1 LVLNSLKALSFI
13 FRALVFCYNDLLK
26 TETKYMRK
34 AINLAKKGAGWVNP
48 NPMVGA
54 VLVKD
59 GRIIGE
65 GYHEFF
71 GGPHAEVN
79 AINSATESV
88 DGATLYV
95 TLEPCTHH
103 GKTPPCA
110 PLLREKE
117 ITRIVIGI
125 SDPNP
130 EVNGKG
136 IQYLLSEGIVVE
148 TGVLEKE
155 ITRMNEAFIKF
166 TTTGTPFC
174 ILKTAMTLDGKIAT
188 VSNASKWISGEQSRK
203 YVHEL
208 RQQVSGLMVG
218 VDTVIYDDPLLNTR
232 RSNKKSKDP
241 LKIITDT
248 RCRIPMESKALTCNP
263 QLTILAT
270 TDLADKT
277 KLKEIERL
285 GCQIIICPVKDD
297 KVDLAFLV
305 QSLGI
310 MGIDSILIEGGSMLA
325 YSALT
330 EQIVD
335 KVTNFISPKILGGK
349 LAPTPVGGEGIGMM
363 NDAIQVLDWKIRKI
377 GEDFLIEGYIKN

>member
-1 LVLNSLKALSFI
+1 
-13 FRALVFCYNDLLK
+13 
-26 TETKYMRK
+26 MRK

-65 GYHEFF
+65 GYHGNF

-79 AINSATESV
+79 AITNARETIEGS
-88 DGATLYV
+88 TLYV
-95 TLEPCTHH
+95 TLEPCAHH

-110 PLLREKE
+110 PLIADKGISRV
-117 ITRIVIGI
+117 VIGMP
-125 SDPNP
+125 DPNP

-136 IQYLLSEGIVVE
+136 IEYLSSRGIVVE
-148 TGVLEKE
+148 TGVLENE
-155 ITRMNEAFIKF
+155 IKRMNEVFIKF
-166 TTTGTPFC
+166 ITTGIPFC

-188 VSNASKWISGEQSRK
+188 VTNASKWISGEQSRQF
-203 YVHEL
+203 VHEI
-208 RQQVSGLMVG
+208 RQQASGLMVG

-232 RSNKKSKDP
+232 RRKKKSKDP

-248 RCRIPMESKALTCNP
+248 RCRIPLESKVLTFNP

-270 TDLADKT
+270 TAMADKV
-277 KLKEIERL
+277 KLKKIERL
-285 GCQIIICPVKDD
+285 GAQTIICPVKNG
-297 KVDLAFLV
+297 KVDLGFLV
-305 QSLGI
+305 RALGN

-325 YSALT
+325 FSALT

-335 KVTNFISPKILGGK
+335 KVTSFIAPRILGGK
-349 LAPTPVGGEGIGMM
+349 LAPSPVGGGGLKTM
-363 NDAIQVLDWKIRKI
+363 NEAIMIDDWKMRKS
-377 GEDFLIEGYIKN
+377 GEDFLIEGYIRKNEDRG

>member
-1 LVLNSLKALSFI
+1 
-13 FRALVFCYNDLLK
+13 
-26 TETKYMRK
+26 MRK
-34 AINLAKKGAGWVNP
+34 AISLAKKGAGWVNP

-79 AINSATESV
+79 AINNARETIE
-88 DGATLYV
+88 GATLYV
-95 TLEPCTHH
+95 TLEPCAHH

-110 PLLREKE
+110 PVIVEKG
-117 ITRIVIGI
+117 ITGVIVGM

-130 EVNGKG
+130 KVSGKG
-136 IQYLLSEGIVVE
+136 IEYLSSKGIVVQ
-148 TGVLEKE
+148 TGILEDE
-155 ITRMNEAFIKF
+155 ITRMNEVFIKF
-166 TTTGTPFC
+166 ITTGIPFC
-174 ILKTAMTLDGKIAT
+174 ILKTAMTLDGKTAT
-188 VSNASKWISGEQSRK
+188 ITQESKWISGEQSRR

-208 RQQVSGLMVG
+208 RQQTSGLMVG
-218 VDTVIYDDPLLNTR
+218 VATVIYDDPLLNTR
-232 RSNKKSKDP
+232 RRNKKNKDP
-241 LKIITDT
+241 LKIIADT
-248 RCRIPMESKALTCNP
+248 RCRIPLKSKVLTFNP

-270 TDLADKT
+270 TDLADKL
-277 KLKEIERL
+277 KCKEIERL
-285 GCQIIICPVKDD
+285 GAQTIICPLKND

-305 QSLGI
+305 RSLGI

-349 LAPTPVGGEGIGMM
+349 LAPTPVGGNGIEKI
-363 NDAIQVLDWKIRKI
+363 NDAIKVAGWKMRKS
-377 GEDFLIEGYIKN
+377 GEDLLIEGYIKK